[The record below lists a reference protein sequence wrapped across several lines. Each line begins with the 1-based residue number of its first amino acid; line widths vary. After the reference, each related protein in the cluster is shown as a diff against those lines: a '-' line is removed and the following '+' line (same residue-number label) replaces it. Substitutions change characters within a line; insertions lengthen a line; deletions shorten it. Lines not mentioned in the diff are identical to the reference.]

1 MPGHIQPAIKP
12 ARKLSASLAGLLVA
26 DGEGFPTRPVPE
38 ARLDLEGFVLPGLSI
53 ERHRGT
59 ARAADARVPWYPRG
73 TPIRNSRQVSI
84 VSSAELA
91 EIARA
96 LDIPEVKPEWLGA
109 NLVVDGIESLSMLPR
124 GSRLFF
130 PGDAV
135 VAVEDQN
142 APCRGPG
149 RVVAAQHPGRT
160 NLDLDFVKVAKRLR
174 GLVAWVERAGT
185 IHSGDAIEIRLPEQW
200 IY

>member
-1 MPGHIQPAIKP
+1 MPRAIQP
-12 ARKLSASLAGLLVA
+12 ARKLSASLAGLLIA
-26 DGEGFPTRPVPE
+26 DGKGFPTRPVPE

-53 ERHRGT
+53 ERHRGM

-96 LDIPEVKPEWLGA
+96 LDIPEVRPEWLGA

-142 APCRGPG
+142 VPCRGPG
-149 RVVAAQHPGRT
+149 RVIAAQHPGRAH
-160 NLDLDFVKVAKRLR
+160 LDLDFVNVARRLR

-185 IHSGDAIEIRLPEQW
+185 VKAGDAVEIRLPEQW

>member
-1 MPGHIQPAIKP
+1 M
-12 ARKLSASLAGLLVA
+12 
-26 DGEGFPTRPVPE
+26 
-38 ARLDLEGFVLPGLSI
+38 LPGLSI
-53 ERHRGT
+53 ERHRGM

-96 LDIPEVKPEWLGA
+96 LGIPEVKPEWLGA
-109 NLVVDGIESLSMLPR
+109 NLVVDGGERLSMLPR

-142 APCRGPG
+142 SPCRGPG
-149 RVVAAQHPGRT
+149 RVIAAQYPGRAQ
-160 NLDLDFVKVAKRLR
+160 LDLDFVKVATRLR

-185 IHSGDAIEIRLPEQW
+185 IHDGDAVEIRLPEQW